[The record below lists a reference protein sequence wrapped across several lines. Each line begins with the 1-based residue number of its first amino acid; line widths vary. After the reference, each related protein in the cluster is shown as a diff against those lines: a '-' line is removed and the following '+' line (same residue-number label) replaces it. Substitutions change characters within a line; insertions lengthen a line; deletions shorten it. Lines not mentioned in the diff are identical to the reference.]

1 MAYPGTVTL
10 RPKTYALVL
19 AELLD
24 SLTESGFRRVLIVN
38 GYRGNSPAREVA
50 TAWSSGRPGMEVIFH
65 D

>member
-38 GYRGNSPAREVA
+38 GYRGNPPR
-50 TAWSSGRPGMEVIFH
+50 
-65 D
+65 